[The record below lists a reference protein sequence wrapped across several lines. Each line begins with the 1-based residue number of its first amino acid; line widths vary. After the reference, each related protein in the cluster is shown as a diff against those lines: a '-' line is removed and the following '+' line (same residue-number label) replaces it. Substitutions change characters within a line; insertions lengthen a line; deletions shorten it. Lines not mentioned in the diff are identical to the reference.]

1 MEKESKTTEN
11 PGNNHF
17 TTDEKSMPVYY
28 SKLFI
33 IIVFCCFGP
42 VALPFIW
49 LRPNTSLLWKLGL
62 TVMISVFSIL
72 LYFAFLA
79 SLHSI
84 RELYELLQ

>member
-1 MEKESKTTEN
+1 METEN
-11 PGNNHF
+11 KTPEPSGQIHS
-17 TTDEKSMPVYY
+17 TTNEGSMPVYY

-49 LRPNTSLLWKLGL
+49 LRPNTSPLWKLGL
-62 TVMISVFSIL
+62 TIMITVFSIL
-72 LYFAFLA
+72 LYFAFIA

-84 RELYELLQ
+84 KELYDLVR